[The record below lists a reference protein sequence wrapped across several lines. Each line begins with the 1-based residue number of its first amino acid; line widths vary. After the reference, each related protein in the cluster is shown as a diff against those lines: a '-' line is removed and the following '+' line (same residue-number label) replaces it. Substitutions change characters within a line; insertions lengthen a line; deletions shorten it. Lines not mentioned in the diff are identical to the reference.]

1 VPTHDITIYGA
12 SDDLI
17 EIEGNA
23 QGCDEYP
30 GEDGVFVLIGDEAKV
45 RVRVTYT
52 ARGLWAIAAQPVEE
66 DVPMLPIFLTGSGYS
81 ARAEVHGVR
90 LVVHE
95 VPA

>member
-1 VPTHDITIYGA
+1 
-12 SDDLI
+12 
-17 EIEGNA
+17 
-23 QGCDEYP
+23 
-30 GEDGVFVLIGDEAKV
+30 
-45 RVRVTYT
+45 
-52 ARGLWAIAAQPVEE
+52 VEE